1 MSKRFIHI
9 TALILVLMTIFSIPA
24 AAAAAASVPSPAQPQ
39 SDAYIAAYYASMGS
53 YSKGTV
59 TVAFHTTGTSLMD
72 TIGATSIVVY
82 KWNST
87 QPVASLSSSYTASM
101 LGHYSISHSNSY
113 TFTVTPGEK
122 YYAYV
127 YCYAAKDGGSSTQ
140 AYRTAYAT
148 AKK

>member
-1 MSKRFIHI
+1 MSKRFIHV
-9 TALILVLMTIFSIPA
+9 TALILVLMTVFSIPA
-24 AAAAAASVPSPAQPQ
+24 AAAAASFPSHAQPQ
-39 SDAYIAAYYASMGS
+39 SDAYIAGYYATVNS

-59 TVAFHTTGTSLMD
+59 TVTYSTTGTSPMD
-72 TIGATSIVVY
+72 SIGATSIVVY

-87 QPVASLSSSYTASM
+87 QPVGSLSSSYTASM
-101 LGHYSISHSNSY
+101 LGHYRVLYGNSY

-127 YCYAAKDGGSSTQ
+127 YCYAAKDGGSSTR
-140 AYRTAYAT
+140 AYRTPYVT

>member
-9 TALILVLMTIFSIPA
+9 TALILVLMTVFSIP

-39 SDAYIAAYYASMGS
+39 SDAYIAGYYATMGS
-53 YSKGTV
+53 TSKGTV
-59 TVAFHTTGTSLMD
+59 TVAFNTTGTDLMD

-87 QPVASLSSSYTASM
+87 TPVGYLYSSSTPSM
-101 LGHYSISHSNSY
+101 LGHNRVMYGNSY
-113 TFTVTPGEK
+113 TFAVTGGEE
-122 YYAYV
+122 YYALV
-127 YCYAAKDGGSSTQ
+127 TCYAAKDGGSSTRT
-140 AYRTAYAT
+140 YRTSYCT

>member
-1 MSKRFIHI
+1 MSKRFIHVI
-9 TALILVLMTIFSIPA
+9 ALVLIMMTVFSIP

-39 SDAYIAAYYASMGS
+39 SDAYIAGYYATIGS
-53 YSKGTV
+53 TSKGTV
-59 TVAFHTTGTSLMD
+59 TVAFNTTGTSLMD
-72 TIGATSIVVY
+72 TVGATSIVVY

-87 QPVASLSSSYTASM
+87 QPVASLSSNYTASM
-101 LGHYSISHSNSY
+101 LGHYRISYGNSY

-127 YCYAAKDGGSSTQ
+127 YCYAAKDGGSSTR
-140 AYRTAYAT
+140 AYRTSYAT

>member
-1 MSKRFIHI
+1 MSKRFIHV
-9 TALILVLMTIFSIPA
+9 TALILVLMTVFSIP

-39 SDAYIAAYYASMGS
+39 SDAYIAAYYASIIS
-53 YSKGTV
+53 QSPGTV
-59 TVAFHTTGTSLMD
+59 TVSYRTTGTKTMD
-72 TIGATSIVVY
+72 TVGATSIVVY

-87 QPVASLSSSYTASM
+87 QPVGSLSSSYTASM
-101 LGHYSISHSNSY
+101 LGHYRTAYGNSY

-127 YCYAAKDGGSSTQ
+127 YCYAAKDGGSSTR
-140 AYRTAYAT
+140 AYRTSYAT

>member
-1 MSKRFIHI
+1 MSKRFIHVI
-9 TALILVLMTIFSIPA
+9 ALVLIMMTVFSIP

-39 SDAYIAAYYASMGS
+39 SDAYIANYYAAIGS

-59 TVAFHTTGTSLMD
+59 TVDFATTGTSPMD

-87 QPVASLSSSYTASM
+87 QPVASLYSSSTSSM
-101 LGHYSISHSNSY
+101 LGHNRFSYGNSY

-122 YYAYV
+122 YYALV
-127 YCYAAKDGGSSTQ
+127 YCYAAKDGGSSTRM
-140 AYRTAYAT
+140 YRTSYVT

>member
-9 TALILVLMTIFSIPA
+9 TTLVLALMTVFSIPA
-24 AAAAAASVPSPAQPQ
+24 AAATTSVPSPAQPQ
-39 SDAYIAAYYASMGS
+39 SDAYIANYYASIDS

-59 TVAFHTTGTSLMD
+59 TVTFNTTGTSPMD
-72 TIGATSIVVY
+72 SIGATSIVIY

-87 QPVASLSSSYTASM
+87 QPVGSLSSSYTASM
-101 LGHYSISHSNSY
+101 LGHYRVMYGNSY

-122 YYAYV
+122 YYAAV
-127 YCYAAKDGGSSTQ
+127 KCYAAKDGGSSTRE
-140 AYRTAYAT
+140 YITSYCT